1 MRIFDEKESNC
12 RSRSRLTPSVRTF
25 LFLPLSICLSVCP
38 SVCHF
43 IHLSVS
49 LSICLCLSP
58 FLYLFAPPSIS
69 LSLYISQSLFL
80 FVYLHTCLSLSLSL
94 SASLLLSINL
104 FLCPFILLKT
114 CSKAQP
120 HSSDEKIEEIRD
132 FYHGKELKFCYSSIW
147 IQIQEIYFER
157 FQRSSRVPRDSNFV
171 ILLHRL
177 RST

>member
-25 LFLPLSICLSVCP
+25 LFLPWSLCLSVCP
-38 SVCHF
+38 FVCQF
-43 IHLSVS
+43 IHLSVT

-58 FLYLFAPPSIS
+58 FLHLFAPPSIS

-80 FVYLHTCLSLSLSL
+80 FVYLHTCLSSSL
-94 SASLLLSINL
+94 SASLLLNIYLSIYT

-120 HSSDEKIEEIRD
+120 HSYDEKIEEIRD
-132 FYHGKELKFCYSSIW
+132 FSHGKELKFYFSSI
-147 IQIQEIYFER
+147 
-157 FQRSSRVPRDSNFV
+157 
-171 ILLHRL
+171 
-177 RST
+177 

>member
-1 MRIFDEKESNC
+1 MKRNPTAGQGLDWRPLYVLFCFSLGPFVC
-12 RSRSRLTPSVRTF
+12 RFV
-25 LFLPLSICLSVCP
+25 
-38 SVCHF
+38 
-43 IHLSVS
+43 HLSVS

-58 FLYLFAPPSIS
+58 FLHLFAPP

-80 FVYLHTCLSLSLSL
+80 FVYLHTCLSLSLS
-94 SASLLLSINL
+94 ASLLLNIYLSIYT

-120 HSSDEKIEEIRD
+120 HSYDEKIEEIRD
-132 FYHGKELKFCYSSIW
+132 FSHGKELKFCYSRIW

-171 ILLHRL
+171 IYYIDCDRHKYY
-177 RST
+177 

>member
-12 RSRSRLTPSVRTF
+12 QSKSRLTPSVRTF
-25 LFLPLSICLSVCP
+25 LFLPWSICLSVCP
-38 SVCHF
+38 SFCQFV
-43 IHLSVS
+43 HLSVS

-80 FVYLHTCLSLSLSL
+80 FVYLHTCLALLLSS
-94 SASLLLSINL
+94 SLLLNIYLSIYT
-104 FLCPFILLKT
+104 FLYPFILLKT
-114 CSKAQP
+114 CCKAQP
-120 HSSDEKIEEIRD
+120 HNYDEKIEEIRH
-132 FYHGKELKFCYSSIW
+132 FCHGKEL
-147 IQIQEIYFER
+147 YFER